1 MNTNSQMERLGFKK
15 GGYTIQKGDTL
26 SELAVR
32 FDTSVKELLRANRKI
47 KDPDLIFAGAKL
59 NIPEKVVK
67 SEIKERITMPPP
79 VPREEI
85 KVVPQKELKIK
96 PRQRVEIPISIPK
109 EEVKAGEI
117 PEEDLKKLNAVKVN
131 YRRRGQEPAD
141 MTDNDEIKST
151 VINKKLKVVNR
162 TNKEKVRKDKLIPL
176 NMRQLVYDLFG
187 GSDDLTEKDL
197 DQEEFN
203 TLKSLITPE
212 VLQKGRLEYKD
223 YKTTD
228 KPELVYSDVGGG
240 GLTNP
245 IIKSFKNPSYSL
257 KTTLGQS
264 SVYKDADDNII
275 VEDAYDFNDA
285 EGRFTFDSF
294 INDLKA
300 IKSDPLYFL
309 PRKAAKY
316 FGSKPGE
323 GSKIKINLG
332 KIF

>member
-1 MNTNSQMERLGFKK
+1 MNTNLQMERLGFRK

-32 FDTSVKELLRANRKI
+32 FDTSVKELLRANKKI

-59 NIPEKVVK
+59 NIPKKIVK
-67 SEIKERITMPPP
+67 ST
-79 VPREEI
+79 V
-85 KVVPQKELKIK
+85 KV
-96 PRQRVEIPISIPK
+96 
-109 EEVKAGEI
+109 GEI
-117 PEEDLKKLNAVKVN
+117 PQEDLKKLNELKVT
-131 YRRRGQEPAD
+131 YRRRGQEPVDITAD
-141 MTDNDEIKST
+141 DEIKST
-151 VINKKLKVVNR
+151 VINKKLKAVNR
-162 TNKEKVRKDKLIPL
+162 TNKEKFKKDKIIPL

-187 GSDDLTEKDL
+187 GSDDLTENDL

-203 TLKSLITPE
+203 TLKNLITPE
-212 VLQKGRLEYKD
+212 VLQKGKLEYAD

-240 GLTNP
+240 GSSNP

-257 KTTLGQS
+257 KTTLGQT
-264 SVYKDADDNII
+264 SVYKDANDNII

-285 EGRFTFDSF
+285 EGRFTFNSF

>member
-59 NIPEKVVK
+59 NIPEKIVK
-67 SEIKERITMPPP
+67 ST
-79 VPREEI
+79 
-85 KVVPQKELKIK
+85 
-96 PRQRVEIPISIPK
+96 
-109 EEVKAGEI
+109 VKAGEI
-117 PEEDLKKLNAVKVN
+117 PEEDLKKLNEVKIN

-151 VINKKLKVVNR
+151 VINKKLKLVNR
-162 TNKEKVRKDKLIPL
+162 NNKEKVRKDKLIPL
-176 NMRQLVYDLFG
+176 NMRQFVYDLFG

-197 DQEEFN
+197 DTEELE

-212 VLQKGRLEYKD
+212 VLQKGGLEYKD

-245 IIKSFKNPSYSL
+245 IIKSFRNPAYSL
-257 KTTLGQS
+257 KTTLGQT
-264 SVYKDADDNII
+264 SVYKDADNNII

>member
-1 MNTNSQMERLGFKK
+1 MKTDLQMERLGFKK

-67 SEIKERITMPPP
+67 ST
-79 VPREEI
+79 
-85 KVVPQKELKIK
+85 
-96 PRQRVEIPISIPK
+96 
-109 EEVKAGEI
+109 VKAGEI
-117 PEEDLKKLNAVKVN
+117 PEEDLKKLNEIKVTH
-131 YRRRGQEPAD
+131 RRKGQEPAD
-141 MTDNDEIKST
+141 MTDDDEIKST
-151 VINKKLKVVNR
+151 VINKKLKAVNR
-162 TNKEKVRKDKLIPL
+162 NNKEEVRKDKLIPL
-176 NMRQLVYDLFG
+176 NMRQLVYDLLG

-197 DQEEFN
+197 DTEELE

-212 VLQKGRLEYKD
+212 VLQKGGLEYKD
-223 YKTTD
+223 YKTTE

-245 IIKSFKNPSYSL
+245 IIKSFKNPAYSL
-257 KTTLGQS
+257 KTTLGQT
-264 SVYKDADDNII
+264 SVYKDANNNII

>member
-79 VPREEI
+79 VPREEL

-162 TNKEKVRKDKLIPL
+162 TNKEKVRK
-176 NMRQLVYDLFG
+176 
-187 GSDDLTEKDL
+187 
-197 DQEEFN
+197 
-203 TLKSLITPE
+203 
-212 VLQKGRLEYKD
+212 
-223 YKTTD
+223 
-228 KPELVYSDVGGG
+228 
-240 GLTNP
+240 
-245 IIKSFKNPSYSL
+245 
-257 KTTLGQS
+257 
-264 SVYKDADDNII
+264 
-275 VEDAYDFNDA
+275 
-285 EGRFTFDSF
+285 
-294 INDLKA
+294 IN
-300 IKSDPLYFL
+300 
-309 PRKAAKY
+309 
-316 FGSKPGE
+316 
-323 GSKIKINLG
+323 
-332 KIF
+332 

>member
-1 MNTNSQMERLGFKK
+1 MNTDSQMERLGFKK
-15 GGYTIQKGDTL
+15 GGYTIQRGDTL

-32 FDTSVKELLRANRKI
+32 FDTSVKELLKANRKI

-67 SEIKERITMPPP
+67 ST
-79 VPREEI
+79 
-85 KVVPQKELKIK
+85 
-96 PRQRVEIPISIPK
+96 
-109 EEVKAGEI
+109 VKAGEI
-117 PEEDLKKLNAVKVN
+117 PEEDLKKLNEVKVN

-141 MTDNDEIKST
+141 MTDDDEIKST
-151 VINKKLKVVNR
+151 VINKKLKAVNR
-162 TNKEKVRKDKLIPL
+162 TNKEEVRKDKLIPL
-176 NMRQLVYDLFG
+176 NMRQFVYDLFG

-197 DQEEFN
+197 DTEELE

-228 KPELVYSDVGGG
+228 KQESVYADVGGSAPG
-240 GLTNP
+240 VLTNP
-245 IIKSFKNPSYSL
+245 IVKSFRNPSYSL

-285 EGRFTFDSF
+285 EGKFTFDSF
-294 INDLKA
+294 IKDLKVLT
-300 IKSDPLYFL
+300 SDPLYFL
-309 PRKAAKY
+309 PRKAATY

>member
-1 MNTNSQMERLGFKK
+1 MKTDLQMERLGFKK
-15 GGYTIQKGDTL
+15 GGYTIKKGDTL

-32 FDTSVKELLRANRKI
+32 FDTSVKELLKANKKI

-67 SEIKERITMPPP
+67 ST
-79 VPREEI
+79 
-85 KVVPQKELKIK
+85 
-96 PRQRVEIPISIPK
+96 
-109 EEVKAGEI
+109 VKAGEI
-117 PEEDLKKLNAVKVN
+117 PEEDLKKLNEIKVTH
-131 YRRRGQEPAD
+131 RRKGQEPAD
-141 MTDNDEIKST
+141 MTDDDEIKST
-151 VINKKLKVVNR
+151 VINKKLKAVNR
-162 TNKEKVRKDKLIPL
+162 NNKEEVRKDKLIPL
-176 NMRQLVYDLFG
+176 NMRQLVYDLLG

-197 DQEEFN
+197 DTEELE

-212 VLQKGRLEYKD
+212 VLQKGGLEYKD
-223 YKTTD
+223 YKTTE

-245 IIKSFKNPSYSL
+245 IIKSFKNPAYSL
-257 KTTLGQS
+257 KTTLGQT
-264 SVYKDADDNII
+264 SVYKDANNNII

>member
-1 MNTNSQMERLGFKK
+1 MKTDLQMERLGFKK

-32 FDTSVKELLRANRKI
+32 FDTSVKELLKANKKI

-67 SEIKERITMPPP
+67 ST
-79 VPREEI
+79 
-85 KVVPQKELKIK
+85 
-96 PRQRVEIPISIPK
+96 
-109 EEVKAGEI
+109 VKAGEI
-117 PEEDLKKLNAVKVN
+117 PEEDLKKLNEIKVTH
-131 YRRRGQEPAD
+131 RRKGQEPAD
-141 MTDNDEIKST
+141 MTDDDEIKST
-151 VINKKLKVVNR
+151 VINKKLKAVNR
-162 TNKEKVRKDKLIPL
+162 NNKEEVRKDKLIPL
-176 NMRQLVYDLFG
+176 NMRQLVYDLLG

-197 DQEEFN
+197 DTEELE

-212 VLQKGRLEYKD
+212 VLQKGGLEYKD
-223 YKTTD
+223 YKTTE

-245 IIKSFKNPSYSL
+245 IIKSFKNPAYSL
-257 KTTLGQS
+257 KTTLGQT
-264 SVYKDADDNII
+264 SVYKDANNNII

>member
-1 MNTNSQMERLGFKK
+1 MKTDLQMERLGFKK
-15 GGYTIQKGDTL
+15 GGYTIKKGDTL

-32 FDTSVKELLRANRKI
+32 FDTSVKELLKANKKI

-67 SEIKERITMPPP
+67 SEIKERIAMPLP
-79 VPREEI
+79 
-85 KVVPQKELKIK
+85 
-96 PRQRVEIPISIPK
+96 IPK
-109 EEVKAGEI
+109 KEIKAGEI
-117 PEEDLKKLNAVKVN
+117 PEEDLKKLNGVKVN
-131 YRRRGQEPAD
+131 YRQRGQEPAD
-141 MTDNDEIKST
+141 MTDDDEIKST
-151 VINKKLKVVNR
+151 VINKKLKAVNR
-162 TNKEKVRKDKLIPL
+162 TNKEKVKKDKLIPL

-187 GSDDLTEKDL
+187 GSNDLTEDDL
-197 DQEEFN
+197 DTEELE
-203 TLKSLITPE
+203 TLKSLINPK

-245 IIKSFKNPSYSL
+245 IIKSFKNPAYSL
-257 KTTLGQS
+257 KTTLGQT

>member
-1 MNTNSQMERLGFKK
+1 MNTNLQMERLGFRK

-32 FDTSVKELLRANRKI
+32 FDTSVKELLRANKKI

-59 NIPEKVVK
+59 NIPKKIVK
-67 SEIKERITMPPP
+67 ST
-79 VPREEI
+79 V
-85 KVVPQKELKIK
+85 KV
-96 PRQRVEIPISIPK
+96 
-109 EEVKAGEI
+109 GEI
-117 PEEDLKKLNAVKVN
+117 PQEDLKKLNELKVT
-131 YRRRGQEPAD
+131 YRRRGQEPVDITAD
-141 MTDNDEIKST
+141 DEIKST
-151 VINKKLKVVNR
+151 VINKKLKAVNR
-162 TNKEKVRKDKLIPL
+162 TNKEKFKKDKIIPL

-187 GSDDLTEKDL
+187 GSDDLTENDL

-203 TLKSLITPE
+203 TLKNLITSE
-212 VLQKGRLEYKD
+212 VLQKGKLEYAD

-240 GLTNP
+240 GSSNP

-257 KTTLGQS
+257 KTTLGQT
-264 SVYKDADDNII
+264 SVYKDANDNII

-285 EGRFTFDSF
+285 EGRFTFNSF